1 MTYAVPGRIQ
11 TAITASSYLGGSDS
25 PFTRTRAV
33 VDMMKGWEIMKAV
46 TEGTEYLRE
55 NSEAFLPLEPREDYD
70 AYLARVNRAVFSPFT
85 QRLIRAATGLVLRKP
100 ITLIGDPYWTEMFKM
115 DVDGCKSDLDE
126 YARRLLMCSLTYG
139 QSHILVDYPAP
150 GGAVSL
156 AEERQQNRRPYWIEV
171 DPTNIYGWRLD
182 RESNYGNLI
191 QVRLAEKAVLPD
203 GDFGEKIYDQVRVIE
218 PGRYRVFRKRETV
231 EDLYED
237 DGGGY
242 AGSMSSPEGA
252 KDYELAESGDFS
264 LGQVPLVSIYSG
276 KVENLV
282 SKPPLLDI
290 AYLNLAHFQR
300 QADLIHSLHVAS
312 QPMLVMEGYDDQ
324 TKDLAVSVNY
334 AMATQPGNKIYY
346 VEPASSAFDA
356 QSAEIKELQMQ
367 MATLG
372 ISTLSQ
378 QKFVAESADAR
389 RLDRVDTNSM
399 LAMVSMELEQKLQKA
414 FNLSAEYVGIEP
426 PEVKISRDFDIER
439 LIGQDITALTSLFDQ
454 QVIDREEFRDI
465 LVQGEVLPNANEVK
479 PE

>member
-100 ITLIGDPYWTEMFKM
+100 ISLIGDPYWTEMFKM

-252 KDYELAESGDFS
+252 KDYELAESGEFS
-264 LGQVPLVSIYSG
+264 LGEVPLVSIYSG